1 MEKEVSMQST
11 VLRRRAGGV
20 WSLVVTMALLTMACS
35 VGLPKADAAQPAK
48 VDPKGAHLTIQGFLQ
63 GTTMHVRA
71 EAVGELIRK
80 FLGYQV
86 TVRTGAGMSGPIGT
100 IQGKVDMLIALGP
113 HVINKE
119 VVQKE
124 APDLFPKYKETLI
137 FPTEEKGE
145 QLVVLDKVN
154 CSSLA
159 EVFAKKYPIR
169 IGIGVTQSRLVAEKI
184 FKTYGV
190 SLKDIES
197 WGGKV
202 DVTTNPTQITEYMRD
217 GFLDAHFIFSGLGSA
232 YIEDLGAARK
242 VKMYAVAQT
251 DAELKAVQKVLP
263 DFYRFTIPAKSY
275 RFVDQDVPSVGFA
288 EYLLARPDL
297 GEEIAYNVTKAIWN
311 NTAYLISL
319 YPGFDKVLKKERA
332 IQLLKIRIEDVHP
345 GAMRYYREM
354 KWLD

>member
-1 MEKEVSMQST
+1 MKPMNRVHSGI
-11 VLRRRAGGV
+11 VV
-20 WSLVVTMALLTMACS
+20 WFLAVC
-35 VGLPKADAAQPAK
+35 VGLTVWGVTDPQQLKASNVQ
-48 VDPKGAHLTIQGFLQ
+48 LTIQGFLQ

-71 EAVGELIRK
+71 EAIGELIRK

-86 TVRTGAGMSGPIGT
+86 TVRTGAGLSGPIGT
-100 IQGKVDMLIALGP
+100 IQGKIDMLIAQGP
-113 HVINKE
+113 HVINREAVQRE
-119 VVQKE
+119 V
-124 APDLFPKYKETLI
+124 PDLASKYKETLI
-137 FPTEEKGE
+137 FPTEEKIE

-159 EVFAKKYPIR
+159 DVFAKKYPIR

-184 FKTYGV
+184 FRTYGV
-190 SLKDIES
+190 SIKDIES

-217 GFLDAHFIFSGLGSA
+217 GFLDAHFIFSGLGSS

-242 VKMYAVAQT
+242 LKMLPVAHT
-251 DAELKAVQKVLP
+251 DAEFKAVQKVLP
-263 DFYRFTIPAKSY
+263 DFYRCIIPSKSY

-297 GEEIAYNVTKAIWN
+297 AEEVVYRVTKAIWS
-311 NTAYLISL
+311 NTAYLLSL
-319 YPGFDKVLKKERA
+319 YPGFEKVLKRERA
-332 IQLLKIRIEDVHP
+332 IQLLKIRIEDIHP
-345 GAMRYYREM
+345 GAMRYYREI